1 MGNKSAAMPWL
12 DEELKACVMAYY
24 EMFKLFQEGKA
35 LNKTEFRNR
44 ILNNELKD
52 RSSGSYEMRMGNISA
67 VMKLLG
73 KPILPGYSPM
83 KNVGGNVT
91 TRLIGIISDVW
102 GTDRQDAV
110 LPVDDYDIL
119 NERVNHIR
127 RNKVVIKPQKNG
139 IPKIVTVPVSRY
151 VRDPKVIAWVL
162 DRAQGKCE
170 ACGEPAPF
178 ITDKKFPFLE
188 VHHILPLSKGGT
200 DDIENVAAVCPN
212 CHRRLHYSND
222 RKIYREKLIT
232 SVLGLKKNYSEA
244 E

>member
-1 MGNKSAAMPWL
+1 MKSKSVKKPWS

-24 EMFKLFQEGKA
+24 EMFTLFQEGKE
-35 LNKTEFRNR
+35 LNKSDFRNR
-44 ILNNELKD
+44 VLIHQLKG
-52 RSSGSYEMRMGNISA
+52 RSSSSYEMRMSNISA
-67 VMKLLG
+67 VMRLLG
-73 KPILPGYSPM
+73 KPILPGYQPL

-91 TRLIGIISDVW
+91 NKLIDIISDVW
-102 GTDRQDAV
+102 KTDRKDAV
-110 LPVDDYDIL
+110 SPVDDFDIL
-119 NERVNHIR
+119 NDRVNHLR
-127 RNKVVIKPQKNG
+127 GNNDVIKPQKNG

-151 VRDPKVIAWVL
+151 VRDPKVIAWIL

-170 ACGEPAPF
+170 ACDEPAPF

-200 DDIENVAAVCPN
+200 DDIENAAAVCPN

-232 SVLGLKKNYSEA
+232 SVLGLKKN
-244 E
+244 